1 METYLN
7 WRIDSLLDPITLASV
22 MVGTAIALPAVKK
35 EIPKIDQEE
44 VLCRTGLRVLNEE
57 EKSLTAL
64 KLTRAGIDKP
74 PEYFH
79 GLKVILTG
87 GYLLVLTFFSLILSL
102 PIGLVL
108 FSLIGAPVMWF
119 LPGMR
124 INGRI
129 NSRQAEIRKKLD
141 DFATYLSTA
150 LTSMPDILTALQEA
164 GNATGG
170 VYKEE
175 IDKIIKE
182 NASGKNLSDALFDWG
197 NRVDVGEI
205 NSLISTLNQIYVQG
219 APASE
224 KMKEYAEQIRMS
236 KRYEIM
242 DAAGKL
248 QIRLIFVVTF
258 FMLIPLLMVI
268 GYPAL
273 VALMSAF

>member
-1 METYLN
+1 ML
-7 WRIDSLLDPITLASV
+7 DSVALASA
-22 MVGTAIALPAVKK
+22 MVGVAIALPAFKK
-35 EIPKIDQEE
+35 APKIDREE

-79 GLKVILTG
+79 GLKVVLAG
-87 GYLLVLTFFSLILSL
+87 GYLLALTFFSLILSL
-102 PIGLVL
+102 PIGLTLLLSMGTVL
-108 FSLIGAPVMWF
+108 MWF
-119 LPGMR
+119 FPGMR
-124 INGRI
+124 INSRI
-129 NSRQAEIRKKLD
+129 ANRQAEIRKRLD

-175 IDKIIKE
+175 IDKVIKE

-205 NSLISTLNQIYVQG
+205 NSLISTLNQIYIQG

-224 KMKEYAEQIRMS
+224 KMREYAEQIRMT

-248 QIRLIFVVTF
+248 QIRLILVVTC
-258 FMLIPLLMVI
+258 FMLIPLLMSI
-268 GYPAL
+268 FYPAAISL
-273 VALMSAF
+273 LSAF